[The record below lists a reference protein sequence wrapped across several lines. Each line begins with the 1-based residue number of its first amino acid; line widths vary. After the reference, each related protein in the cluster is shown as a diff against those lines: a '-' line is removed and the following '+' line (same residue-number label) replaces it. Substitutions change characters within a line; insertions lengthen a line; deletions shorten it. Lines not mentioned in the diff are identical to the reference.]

1 MSDAQAVRAE
11 WSDTDYP
18 ALALRLQPAA
28 DALLSALAPIGGAEL
43 LDVATGTGNVALAAA
58 RAGASPVVG
67 VDLTPELLEVGR
79 AIAGHDNLD
88 VDFVVGDAEALEFE
102 EDRFDVVTST
112 FGVIFAPRPAV
123 AAGELAR
130 VLTPGGRL
138 GLTTW
143 SAESIA
149 AEMAL
154 AISRCVRRAQSPLLT
169 DSPWAS
175 EPRLR
180 ELFAPRG
187 VELSIRREV
196 LHWHFPD
203 AETTAEFA
211 LDRIAGM
218 RAARRVAEPG
228 EVDALRAALT
238 ALVAERGSR
247 TAQGFSTPLQYLLVT
262 GVKTGA

>member
-1 MSDAQAVRAE
+1 MADAAAVRAE
-11 WSDTDYP
+11 WADTDYP
-18 ALALRLQPAA
+18 TLAERLQPAA
-28 DALLSALAPIGGAEL
+28 DVLLAALSPIADTEL
-43 LDVATGTGNVALAAA
+43 LDVATGTGNLALAAA

-79 AIAGHDNLD
+79 AVAGRENLD
-88 VDFVVGDAEALEFE
+88 VDFVVGDAEALQFE

-112 FGVIFAPRPAV
+112 FGVIFAPRAAV

-143 SAESIA
+143 SAESVA

-154 AISRCVRRAQSPLLT
+154 AIGRCVRRARSPLLSE
-169 DSPWAS
+169 SPWAS
-175 EPRLR
+175 ERGLR

-203 AETTAEFA
+203 AAATAAFA
-211 LDRIAGM
+211 IDRIAGM
-218 RAARRVAEPG
+218 RAAQRIAEPG
-228 EVDALRAALT
+228 EVDALRSALT
-238 ALVAERGSR
+238 ALVAERGR
-247 TAQGFSTPLQYLLVT
+247 QTAKGFSTPLQYLLVT